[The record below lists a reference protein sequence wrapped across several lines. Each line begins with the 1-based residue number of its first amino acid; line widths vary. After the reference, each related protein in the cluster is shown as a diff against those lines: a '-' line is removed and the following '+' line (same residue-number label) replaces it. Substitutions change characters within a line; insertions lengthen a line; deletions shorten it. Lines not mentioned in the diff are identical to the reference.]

1 MFHNLS
7 IFLFALLIL
16 SCQNQKINKNHS
28 YDGAMVVSA
37 HPIASEVGL
46 EIIASGGNA
55 ADAAIAVQMA
65 LAVVYPSAGN
75 IGGGGFFVYRTSEG
89 ESNTLDFREKAPKA
103 AHEKMYI
110 DSLGKVIED
119 LSLVGHMAIGV
130 PGTVDGMVEVH
141 KKYGSLSW
149 EELIQ
154 PAIDLAENGFAL
166 TKKEA
171 NNLNYFNNKKVL
183 NPNSENP
190 YYSDEHK
197 EGDSLILI
205 DLSKTLSEI
214 KNNKKHGFYSGW
226 VANKMIDEIRT
237 NGGIMNLDDLAN
249 YQSIWR
255 KPIESNYKNYK
266 LISMGPPSSGGI
278 LLAQML
284 EMISHYP
291 IKKLGFHSKKTIHLM
306 AEIERRA
313 FADRSEHLADPDFYE
328 VKFISLLDSLYL
340 TKRIDDINFNKATLS
355 TTVSP
360 GEFISNES
368 DETTH
373 FSIVDN
379 QGNAASVTTTLN
391 ASYGSGVIVKGAG
404 FLLNNEMDDFS
415 IQPGYPNLYGLI
427 GGQANA
433 IQPEKRM
440 LSSMTPTILEKNGG
454 LFMVLGS
461 PGGSTIITAVF
472 QTILNVIEFGMSMDS
487 AVNVTRFH
495 HQWLPDQIKLENK
508 MAKDSILI
516 SELKALGHNIKLT
529 GSMNRVDAILVDNG
543 VLYGGADRRGD
554 DCAKGF

>member
-1 MFHNLS
+1 
-7 IFLFALLIL
+7 
-16 SCQNQKINKNHS
+16 
-28 YDGAMVVSA
+28 MVVSA

-205 DLSKTLSEI
+205 DLSKTLGEI
-214 KNNKKHGFYSGW
+214 KNNKKQGFYSGW

>member
-1 MFHNLS
+1 
-7 IFLFALLIL
+7 
-16 SCQNQKINKNHS
+16 
-28 YDGAMVVSA
+28 MVVSA

-46 EIIASGGNA
+46 EIIAKGGNA

-75 IGGGGFFVYRTSEG
+75 IGGGGFLVYRPSDG
-89 ESNTLDFREKAPKA
+89 ETNTLDFREKAPKA
-103 AHEKMYI
+103 AHENMYI
-110 DSLGKVIED
+110 DSSGKVID
-119 LSLVGHMAIGV
+119 NLSLVGHMAIGV
-130 PGTVDGMVEVH
+130 PGTVDGMVEIH

-149 EELIQ
+149 EQLIQ
-154 PAIDLAENGFAL
+154 PAISLAENGFAL

-171 NNLNYFNNKKVL
+171 RNLNYFNNNKVV
-183 NPNSENP
+183 NQNCENP
-190 YYSDEHK
+190 YYSESYE

-205 DLSKTLSEI
+205 DLSKTLTAI
-214 KNNKKHGFYSGW
+214 KNNKKQGFYNGW
-226 VANKMIDEIRT
+226 VADKMIDEISS
-237 NGGIMNLDDLAN
+237 NGGIINHDDLAN
-249 YQSIWR
+249 YKSVWR
-255 KPIESNYKNYK
+255 KPIVSNYKNYK
-266 LISMGPPSSGGI
+266 VISMGPPSSGGV

-291 IKKLGFHSKKTIHLM
+291 VEKWGFHSKKTIHLM

-328 VKFISLLDSLYL
+328 IQFLSLLDSLYL
-340 TKRIDDINFNKATLS
+340 FERIGDINFNNATLS
-355 TTVSP
+355 STIFP
-360 GEFISNES
+360 GEFISHES

-379 QGNAASVTTTLN
+379 QGNAASITTTLN
-391 ASYGSGVIVKGAG
+391 ASYGSGVIVSGAG

-433 IQPEKRM
+433 IQSEKRM
-440 LSSMTPTILEKNGG
+440 LSSMTPTILEKNGE

-495 HQWLPDQIKLENK
+495 HQWLPDQIKLESE

-516 SELKALGHNIKLT
+516 NELKALGHDIKLT

-543 VLYGGADRRGD
+543 SLYAGADQRGD
-554 DCAKGF
+554 DCAKRF

>member
-1 MFHNLS
+1 
-7 IFLFALLIL
+7 
-16 SCQNQKINKNHS
+16 
-28 YDGAMVVSA
+28 MVVSA

-46 EIIASGGNA
+46 EIIANGGNA

-75 IGGGGFFVYRTSEG
+75 IGGGGFFVYRKSDG
-89 ESNTLDFREKAPKA
+89 ETNSLDFREKAPKA
-103 AHEKMYI
+103 AHENMYI
-110 DSLGKVIED
+110 DSSGKVIDD
-119 LSLVGHMAIGV
+119 LSLVGHLAVGV
-130 PGTVDGMVEVH
+130 PGTVDGMVEIH
-141 KKYGSLSW
+141 EKYGSLSW

-154 PAIDLAENGFAL
+154 PAINLAENGFIL

-171 NNLNYFNNKKVL
+171 RNLNYFNKNKVVTH
-183 NPNSENP
+183 NNENP
-190 YYSDEHK
+190 YYSDSFE
-197 EGDSLILI
+197 EGDSLILN
-205 DLSKTLSEI
+205 DLSKTLNAI
-214 KNNKKHGFYSGW
+214 KNNRKQGFYSGW
-226 VANKMIDEIRT
+226 VANKMIDEISN
-237 NGGIMNLDDLAN
+237 NGGIINSDDLAN

-266 LISMGPPSSGGI
+266 VISMGPPSSGGI

-291 IKKLGFHSKKTIHLM
+291 IKKWGFHSKKSIHLM

-328 VKFISLLDSLYL
+328 IQYLSLLDSLYL
-340 TKRIDDINFNKATLS
+340 SKRIEDINFNKVTLS
-355 TTVSP
+355 STVLP
-360 GEFISNES
+360 GEFISYES

-373 FSIVDN
+373 FSIIDS

-427 GGQANA
+427 GGQANS

-440 LSSMTPTILEKNGG
+440 LSSMTPTILEKNGE

-495 HQWLPDQIKLENK
+495 HQWLPDQIKLEND
-508 MAKDSILI
+508 MSKDSILI
-516 SELKALGHNIKLT
+516 NELKVLGHDIKLT
-529 GSMNRVDAILVDNG
+529 SSMNRVDAILVDNG
-543 VLYGGADRRGD
+543 ILYGGADKRGD